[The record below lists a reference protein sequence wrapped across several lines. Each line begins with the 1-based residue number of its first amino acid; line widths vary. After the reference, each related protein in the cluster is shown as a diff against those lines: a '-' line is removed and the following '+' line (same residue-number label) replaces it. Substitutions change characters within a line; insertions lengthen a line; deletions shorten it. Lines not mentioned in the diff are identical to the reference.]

1 MCYSQILQNFGGD
14 VYLCKLGK
22 EYLNA
27 SICKFVIYFYII
39 LKLSTYRARLILNTS
54 TPATDDGYEC

>member
-1 MCYSQILQNFGGD
+1 MSILGEIHVFSQILQNFGGD

-39 LKLSTYRARLILNTS
+39 LKLSTYHTS
-54 TPATDDGYEC
+54 FYH